1 MQKAHSPAAA
11 IRIQVQESRNLY
23 KLVKAG
29 GSDAEH
35 FLQGQFTQDLQRL
48 SIAGCL
54 PAACCNA
61 KGRVIAT
68 LRILALDDA
77 LGIVVPASLAEPL
90 LERLTMYRLRADV
103 SLEMAGPGW
112 TASAVKSD
120 ADREALR
127 NRGLLPDPAMNAC
140 RRDGSVLTIAT
151 GADYTVVEVFGESA
165 AIAAAGLD
173 FGAPLTAAKWQ
184 AARIQAGSA
193 DITAANSE
201 KYTPHMLNLDL
212 TGAVSF
218 DKGCYTGQ
226 EIVARTEHLGNSRRR
241 LMHYLSETPIAA
253 IGDRLSCN
261 DQPAAEVV
269 NVAGRELLALGPVAQ
284 HGQTL
289 QFRGTVVSPADLPY
303 AIPVPPD

>member
-1 MQKAHSPAAA
+1 MYGL
-11 IRIQVQESRNLY
+11 IQIC
-23 KLVKAG
+23 G
-29 GSDAEH
+29 DDATA
-35 FLQGQFTQDLQRL
+35 FLQGQLTQDVTRLQAAI
-48 SIAGCL
+48 SL
-54 PAACCNA
+54 PAAWCNA
-61 KGRVIAT
+61 KGRVIT
-68 LRILALDDA
+68 SLRLLVLQDA
-77 LGIVVPASLAEPL
+77 IGLVVPASLVTAVVQK
-90 LERLTMYRLRADV
+90 LTLYRLRSDV
-103 SLEMAGPGW
+103 SIEPSNGNW
-112 TASAVKSD
+112 TCIAVNDVD
-120 ADREALR
+120 AFERLQGA
-127 NRGLLPDPAMNAC
+127 GLLPDANSVC
-140 RRDGSVLTIAT
+140 SDGALIAV
-151 GADYTVVEVFGESA
+151 DYSATERFIEIFGCSDA
-165 AIAAAGLD
+165 FGNAGLTFD
-173 FGAPLTAAKWQ
+173 STLSDEQRAVMKI
-184 AARIQAGSA
+184 RAGLVE
-193 DITAANSE
+193 ITSENTE